1 MSRRPLARDAARRR
15 RTAAGLVA
23 LAVLLALTGAALA
36 LAGGLGGEDDD
47 GAASAQAAS
56 ALPRASADRFDGDRA
71 LALVRRQVAFGPR
84 PAGSPA
90 LRRLAGDLR
99 RRLPRGRFEP
109 VPGDPPGM
117 RNVVGTIP
125 GRRPALVIGAHY
137 DTEATVANFVGAND
151 GAAGTAVAVEL
162 GRALRALRRP
172 AGAREI
178 RIVLFDGEEEP
189 ASGDQGN
196 FFATG
201 LRGSRAYVAAH
212 AREVGAMVLL
222 DYVGNRGLRL
232 PRERSSNPALWA
244 QLRAAARA
252 VGVGRVFPD
261 RTGGGVIDDHTPFL
275 AAGIPAID
283 LIDITYRYRD
293 TPQDTVD
300 KLDVRALDAVG
311 ETVVELVRRLD
322 RGGG

>member
-1 MSRRPLARDAARRR
+1 MASDAPRR
-15 RTAAGLVA
+15 RTALGLAG
-23 LAVLLALTGAALA
+23 LAVLLALTAAV
-36 LAGGLGGEDDD
+36 LAGSGVLGSGDE
-47 GAASAQAAS
+47 GRAASARPAPT
-56 ALPRASADRFDGDRA
+56 LPRASVNRFDGSRA
-71 LALVRRQVAFGPR
+71 LALVRRQVAYGPR

-90 LRRLAGDLR
+90 LRRLASDLR

-117 RNVVGTIP
+117 RNVVGTLP

-137 DTEATVANFVGAND
+137 DTEATVEDFVGAND

-162 GRALRALRRP
+162 ARALRGLRRP

-189 ASGDQGN
+189 ASGDQGD
-196 FFATG
+196 FFATA
-201 LRGSRAYVAAH
+201 LRGSRAYVDAH
-212 AREVGAMVLL
+212 ADDVGAMVLL
-222 DYVGNRGLRL
+222 DYVGNRNLRL
-232 PRERSSNPALWA
+232 PREGTSDPALWA

-252 VGVGRVFPD
+252 VGVGRVFPA
-261 RTGGGVIDDHTPFL
+261 GEGAALLDDHTPFL
-275 AAGIPAID
+275 RAGIPAID
-283 LIDITYRYRD
+283 LIDFTYRYRD

-322 RGGG
+322 RARG

>member
-1 MSRRPLARDAARRR
+1 MASDTPRR
-15 RTAAGLVA
+15 RTALGLAGL
-23 LAVLLALTGAALA
+23 AVVLA
-36 LAGGLGGEDDD
+36 LAGAVLALSGLLGSSDEDV
-47 GAASAQAAS
+47 AASARPASGAS
-56 ALPRASADRFDGDRA
+56 ALPRATVNRFDGNRA
-71 LALVRRQVAFGPR
+71 MALVRRQVAYGPR

-90 LRRLAGDLR
+90 LRRLAADLR

-117 RNVVGTIP
+117 RNVVGTLP

-137 DTEATVANFVGAND
+137 DTEATVENFVGAND

-162 GRALRALRRP
+162 ARALRGLRRP

-178 RIVLFDGEEEP
+178 RVVLFDGEEEP
-189 ASGDQGN
+189 TSGDQGD
-196 FFATG
+196 FFATA
-201 LRGSRAYVAAH
+201 LRGSRAYVNAH

-222 DYVGNRGLRL
+222 DYVGNRNLRL
-232 PRERSSNPALWA
+232 PREGTSDPALWA

-252 VGVGRVFPD
+252 IGVGRVFPA
-261 RTGGGVIDDHTPFL
+261 GEGAALLDDHTPFL
-275 AAGIPAID
+275 RAGIPAID
-283 LIDITYRYRD
+283 LIDFTYRYRD

-322 RGGG
+322 RARS